1 MHLRALRDPALAA
14 VTSADE
20 FRFSALFERPTVL
33 VVELPQ
39 GGVEKLR
46 PYVNLFFAQL
56 FREAAQC
63 ATASA
68 GCRLPRPLNLYLDDF
83 AAAIG
88 RIPDFGQHLN
98 LSRSRDVRV
107 VAAVQSLSQIEH
119 HYGTEARDILA
130 GFGTKLFK
138 SPEQHDAE
146 WASRQSGTCT
156 VEAVDEVREDGE
168 FGGGPRVVTRTTR
181 PVARPLLLP
190 EEIRYAPEHFLYGR
204 AWTAFFPDTPPVQL
218 WLRAAHDLPEM
229 AGPMAEAARRP
240 RPARL
245 RETPLCYTPA
255 ATKPA
260 GATGMTDEQI
270 LARLHEVKGAL
281 DWANTTPEARTWW
294 ETFET
299 ENRHRLAIVL
309 RLAEELATR
318 RATIT
323 EFFLAHGSS
332 NTDDVRANLNHL
344 DDIRSKKEE
353 ERRKREKT
361 ASEARRQS
369 WDPCLQDA
377 GERRYITLDARGNY
391 ITEADIDGRK
401 TIRVRL
407 AEMFPLLRYFGI
419 FPRRQDRS

>member
-130 GFGTKLFK
+130 GFGTTLFK

-156 VEAVDEVREDGE
+156 VEAVDEVVEEAE
-168 FGGGPRVVTRTTR
+168 FGDERRGVGRTVR
-181 PVARPLLLP
+181 GVARPLLLP
-190 EEIRYAPEHFLYGR
+190 EEIRYAPEHVLDGR
-204 AWTAFFPDTPPVQL
+204 AWTVFFPETPPVQL
-218 WLRAAHDLPEM
+218 FLRAAHELPEM
-229 AGPMAEAARRP
+229 AGAMADAFVRP
-240 RPARL
+240 RSAKL
-245 RETPLCYTPA
+245 REKPLRYR
-255 ATKPA
+255 PA
-260 GATGMTDEQI
+260 GLVCAQAEMSHEEVMK
-270 LARLHEVKGAL
+270 RLCEVKETLGFA
-281 DWANTTPEARTWW
+281 DAPSVAVEWWDAFEAMCEGR
-294 ETFET
+294 
-299 ENRHRLAIVL
+299 
-309 RLAEELATR
+309 
-318 RATIT
+318 
-323 EFFLAHGSS
+323 G
-332 NTDDVRANLNHL
+332 
-344 DDIRSKKEE
+344 RS
-353 ERRKREKT
+353 
-361 ASEARRQS
+361 
-369 WDPCLQDA
+369 
-377 GERRYITLDARGNY
+377 
-391 ITEADIDGRK
+391 
-401 TIRVRL
+401 
-407 AEMFPLLRYFGI
+407 
-419 FPRRQDRS
+419 